1 MFHIATEQ
9 DIINGKVTDVYF
21 VRARQILGAEGID
34 KTVKAEFIVKEFPQ
48 GRKWGVLTGID
59 DACNLLE
66 GKPLNVRGMK
76 EGTIFREYEAV
87 MTIEGKYLDFGI
99 YETALLGLL
108 CQSSGIATKAARCKK
123 TAGNRAVI
131 SFGSR
136 RMHPALA
143 PMIERN
149 AFLGGCDGVSVVE
162 SAEDLGIEPTGTIP
176 HALVLLMGDTVRA
189 IQAFHKVIDK
199 KVKRVALIDTFEDEK
214 FGALNAAQALGKD
227 LFAVRLDT
235 PASRRG
241 NFLHILKEVRW
252 ELNLRG
258 FKDVKLFVSG
268 GIDEGDI
275 LKLNEAVDAYGVGT
289 AISNAQVLDFA
300 MDIIE
305 IDGEPIAKRGKM
317 SGEKSIFRCPSCY
330 SSISVPFRTSP
341 PKICKCRAKYENLIS
356 DLVKNGKVLYK
367 ASPPKEIR
375 DYVLRQLGHYEL

>member
-21 VRARQILGAEGID
+21 VRTRQILEAEKVN
-34 KTVKAEFIVKEFPQ
+34 KTVKAEFIVKEFPH

-59 DACNLLE
+59 DACNLLK

-123 TAGNRAVI
+123 SAGERAVI

-162 SAEDLGIEPTGTIP
+162 SAEDLGIEPTWTIP

-214 FGALNAAQALGKD
+214 FGALNAAGALGKD
-227 LFAVRLDT
+227 L
-235 PASRRG
+235 
-241 NFLHILKEVRW
+241 
-252 ELNLRG
+252 
-258 FKDVKLFVSG
+258 
-268 GIDEGDI
+268 
-275 LKLNEAVDAYGVGT
+275 
-289 AISNAQVLDFA
+289 
-300 MDIIE
+300 
-305 IDGEPIAKRGKM
+305 
-317 SGEKSIFRCPSCY
+317 
-330 SSISVPFRTSP
+330 
-341 PKICKCRAKYENLIS
+341 
-356 DLVKNGKVLYK
+356 
-367 ASPPKEIR
+367 
-375 DYVLRQLGHYEL
+375 

>member
-21 VRARQILGAEGID
+21 VRTKQILEAEKVN
-34 KTVKAEFIVKEFPQ
+34 KTVKAEFIVKTFPQ

-59 DACNLLE
+59 DTCNLLK
-66 GKPLNVRGMK
+66 GKPLNVRGMR
-76 EGTIFREYEAV
+76 EGTIFREYEPV

-99 YETALLGLL
+99 YETSLLGLL

-123 TAGNRAVI
+123 TAVHRAVI
-131 SFGSR
+131 SFGAR

-199 KVKRVALIDTFEDEK
+199 RVKRVALIDTFEDEK
-214 FGALNAAQALGKD
+214 FGALNAAGALGKD
-227 LFAVRLDT
+227 LFGVRLDT
-235 PASRRG
+235 PTSRRG
-241 NFLHILKEVRW
+241 NFLQILKEVRW

-268 GIDEGDI
+268 GIDEADI
-275 LKLNEAVDAYGVGT
+275 LELNEVVDAYGVGT

-305 IDGEPIAKRGKM
+305 IEGEPIAKRGKM
-317 SGEKSIFRCPSCY
+317 SGGKSVYRCPSCY
-330 SSISVPFRTSP
+330 SSISVPFNTKP
-341 PKICKCRAKYENLIS
+341 DKICKCRTKYENLTC
-356 DLVKNGKVLYK
+356 DLVKNGKILHK
-367 ASPPKEIR
+367 TSPAKEIR